1 MPNLITKGQAIV
13 GKLTAAAEL
22 VALKGLTVETSVSL
36 PSQGSIPEP
45 TGGTSI
51 DAESRAAIGSI
62 IDILQATGLA
72 D

>member
-1 MPNLITKGQAIV
+1 MPNLITKGQAVV

-36 PSQGSIPEP
+36 PSQGTVPAP
-45 TGGTSI
+45 TGGGTV
-51 DAESRAAIGSI
+51 DAESRTAIGSI
-62 IDILQATGLA
+62 ISILQAVGLA